1 MRWRAAHRL
10 AEPATPKGRGARRS
24 ARTGF
29 DKLRSAPTVETFFT
43 ALLVVVFLL
52 VTWFAGFVVVKLF
65 KGQTR

>member
-1 MRWRAAHRL
+1 MQ
-10 AEPATPKGRGARRS
+10 
-24 ARTGF
+24 
-29 DKLRSAPTVETFFT
+29 TFFT